1 MIFGTPV
8 SGFEKKVKKLFRRR
22 CWRFSNMRSLE
33 LKSLVAAAKRP
44 VGKGRDDKCL
54 VRSRSRVT
62 GVALEW
68 HQLRYLI
75 LEARRLV
82 RGAALKLNNSIC
94 PVALHRWNLQSDRP
108 ANRVRKTRKASA
120 GLGLVRIPDPPESR
134 SVGGRKPSFSPPP
147 FLRLRS
153 GSCSTHDVENVFQFS
168 VDPVAMPK

>member
-1 MIFGTPV
+1 MRPIDENPKREDEQADPGRNFLKVLRCFHCRFGWFLRFGIWPFIGRLTVRYRVQMIFGIRV

-75 LEARRLV
+75 LEARRPM
-82 RGAALKLNNSIC
+82 RESASPKL
-94 PVALHRWNLQSDRP
+94 D
-108 ANRVRKTRKASA
+108 AS
-120 GLGLVRIPDPPESR
+120 R
-134 SVGGRKPSFSPPP
+134 
-147 FLRLRS
+147 
-153 GSCSTHDVENVFQFS
+153 
-168 VDPVAMPK
+168 